1 MIVIPAIDLLDGKCV
16 RLRQG
21 DYNQV
26 TVFSENPAEFALKW
40 EEAGA
45 ERLHVVDLDGARDGK
60 PGNLTAIEKI
70 RKSTSMKIEVGG
82 GIRTIETIQAY
93 VDLGIHW
100 AILGTIAIENRE
112 LTEEAVEKFGD
123 KIIIGIDA
131 KGGKVATRG
140 WLTESSTLATDLAKD
155 LSALGI
161 GGIIYTDIARDGMMT
176 GPNIPSL
183 IEVTEVSSCPV
194 IASGGISKMEDLIN
208 LNNLELSNLLGA
220 ITGRALYDGTLDLSK
235 AIQSLK

>member
-21 DYNQV
+21 DYEQV
-26 TVFSENPAEFALKW
+26 TVYGDDPSEMALKW
-40 EEAGA
+40 QDAGA
-45 ERLHVVDLDGARDGK
+45 ERLHVVDLAGARDGS
-60 PGNLTAIEKI
+60 PINLPAIEKI
-70 RKSTSMKIEVGG
+70 RKSTTMEIEVGG
-82 GIRTIETIQAY
+82 GIRTLETIQSY

-100 AILGTIAIENRE
+100 SILGTIALEDRE
-112 LTEEAVEKFGD
+112 LTLKAVDKFGE

-131 KGGKVATRG
+131 KDGKVATRG
-140 WLTESSTLATDLAKD
+140 WLTDSGTLATDLAKD

-183 IEVTEVSSCPV
+183 VEVTKVSTCPV
-194 IASGGISKMEDLIN
+194 IASGGISKLEDLLSLNELN
-208 LNNLELSNLLGA
+208 LPNLLGA
-220 ITGRALYDGTLDLSK
+220 ITGRAIYDGDLDLAK
-235 AIQSLK
+235 AIQSL